1 MTDVINGINLRE
13 HLGLIGMVTR
23 GYSGGVGNAL
33 DSDDLFNAAYFGLR
47 RAAEKFDAGR
57 GFKFSTYA
65 LIWIRHH
72 VQRTI
77 ADQGRTVRV
86 PVWFRERVRRMRE
99 VLPPDALSLDA
110 PVRSGDGETK
120 PWLEMMAGDD
130 DPTENLRQTQ
140 RGEVIEEAL
149 ERLPE
154 RTRDVLRS
162 RFWKDECLA
171 EIGRR
176 LGLSRER
183 IRQIEAEGLELLRQE
198 LEEEP

>member
-1 MTDVINGINLRE
+1 MTDVINGIDLRD

-23 GYSGGVGNAL
+23 SYSGGIGSAL
-33 DSDDLFNAAYFGLR
+33 DSEDLFNAAFFGLR
-47 RAAEKFDAGR
+47 RAAEKFDASK

-65 LIWIRHH
+65 LHWVRHH

-77 ADQGRTVRV
+77 ADQSRIVRV
-86 PVWFRERVRRMRE
+86 PVWFRERARRMQE
-99 VLPPDALSLDA
+99 TLPPDALSLDA
-110 PVRSGDGETK
+110 PVRSGEGESK
-120 PWLEMMAGDD
+120 PWLEMMASDD
-130 DPTENLRQTQ
+130 DPTENLSTRQ
-140 RGEVIEEAL
+140 RREVIEQAL
-149 ERLPE
+149 ERIPE

-162 RFWKDECLA
+162 RFWKDESLA

-183 IRQIEAEGLELLRQE
+183 IRQLEAEGLEMLRQE

>member
-1 MTDVINGINLRE
+1 MSDVINGIDLRQ

-23 GYSGGVGNAL
+23 SYSGGVGNAL

-47 RAAEKFDAGR
+47 RAAEKFDPAR
-57 GFKFSTYA
+57 GCKFSTYA
-65 LIWIRHH
+65 LHWVRHH

-77 ADQGRTVRV
+77 ADQSRTVRV
-86 PVWFRERVRRMRE
+86 PVWFRERARRMQE
-99 VLPPDALSLDA
+99 TLPPDALSLDA
-110 PVRSGDGETK
+110 PIRFGDGETK
-120 PWLEMMAGDD
+120 PWLEMMASDD
-130 DPTENLRQTQ
+130 DPTEPLSRTQ
-140 RGEVIEEAL
+140 RREVIEQAL
-149 ERLPE
+149 DQLPE

-162 RFWKDECLA
+162 RFWNDESLA

-183 IRQIEAEGLELLRQE
+183 IRQLEAVGLQLLREE